1 MKRITFLFLFF
12 IICHSNAQI
21 VASQNYDVS
30 LGWTSTTVLNDANVT
45 ISGLSRVT
53 TGTTPTCSPFAGA
66 GMAKFDSYDIT
77 AGRNATL
84 TSQAITFSGLEYK
97 IKFKMYRDNGYSTSN
112 DNIAIYINSSSSLTG
127 ATLLGTV
134 NRSLALAPIESAEG
148 WYTYSFNLPSA
159 TTGSKYI
166 IIKGTSGYGNN
177 IFIDEVSLEKIPDN
191 DPQLK
196 ALNVNSFIINGATNI
211 SGTIYNLGLNPINS
225 IDINW
230 QIDSGTIHTQTFS
243 GLNIANNQLYNFT
256 HQDQWLAPTGQ
267 YTLNVWVSNVNNG
280 ATDSDT
286 SNNQI
291 AETVNV
297 VNEIF
302 PKSVLYEEGT
312 GTWCGWCVRGHVGLK
327 DMYHNHSDGSFIGVA
342 VHNGDP
348 MVLSEYDSAMSG
360 LISGYPSGVLNR
372 VASEIDPGINS
383 LEPSFQA
390 ELNKT
395 PIAKVAIP
403 NQSWNPSTRSIS
415 MDVEA
420 KFALDLASANYNLA
434 AIIVEDG
441 VVGTGTTYDQHN
453 YYSSQ
458 GIDIIDWEGINW
470 RNLGSP
476 IPAANMVYNHVGRA
490 LLGGYAGVSGSVPNS
505 VTYNT
510 PYTYTFNYTLPTT
523 QFENNIKL
531 IAIVIDN
538 ATSQIVNAKEVALNT
553 ALSTNNV
560 KETKF
565 NIYPNPSKGLV
576 YINTLEP
583 VSVDVIDVL
592 GKIVFSAKNISNA
605 GNIDISLLQKGVYL
619 VKVSNESG
627 SETKKIILD

>member
-1 MKRITFLFLFF
+1 MKKITLLLLFF
-12 IICHSNAQI
+12 IVFQSKAQV
-21 VASQNYDVS
+21 VASQNFDTA
-30 LGWTSTTVLNDANVT
+30 LGWTSSTVVNDAGTT
-45 ISGLSRVT
+45 ISGWTRVT
-53 TGTTPTCSPFAGA
+53 AGTTPTCSPYAGA

-77 AGRNATL
+77 SGGSARL
-84 TSQAITFSGLEYK
+84 TSPAITFSGLEYK
-97 IKFKMYRDNGYSTSN
+97 IKFKMYRDNGYSTST
-112 DNIAIYINSSSSLTG
+112 DNVAVYINSNANLTG

-134 NRSLALAPIESAEG
+134 NRALGLDPIESSEG
-148 WYTYSFNLPSA
+148 WYSYSFNLPSA
-159 TTGSKYI
+159 TTGAKYI
-166 IIKGTSGYGNN
+166 ILKGTSGYGNN
-177 IFIDEVSLEKIPDN
+177 IFVDEVSLEQIPLN

-196 ALNVNSFIINGATNI
+196 TLNVNSFIVNGSTNI
-211 SGTIYNLGLNPINS
+211 SGTISNLGTNVINS
-225 IDINW
+225 IDVNW
-230 QIDSGTIHTQTFS
+230 QVDSGTIHTQTFS
-243 GLNIANNQLYNFT
+243 GLNLANNQTYDFT
-256 HQDQWLAPTGQ
+256 HQDQWLAATGQ
-267 YTLNVWVSNVNNG
+267 YSLNVWISNVNNG
-280 ATDSDT
+280 AVDSDT
-286 SNNQI
+286 TNNQI
-291 AETVNV
+291 TKTVNV

-302 PKSVLYEEGT
+302 PKAVVYEEGT

-327 DMYHNHSDGSFIGVA
+327 DMYHNHPDGSFIGIA
-342 VHNGDP
+342 VHNADP
-348 MVLSEYDSAMSG
+348 MVLTEYDSAMAG
-360 LISGYPSGVLNR
+360 FITGYPSGVLNR
-372 VASEIDPGINS
+372 VASEVDPGIDS
-383 LEPSFQA
+383 LEPSFQS
-390 ELNKT
+390 ELSKI
-395 PIAKVAIP
+395 PLAKVAIP
-403 NQSWNPSTRSIS
+403 NQTWDPVSREITL
-415 MDVEA
+415 DVEA
-420 KFALDLASANYNLA
+420 KFALDLANADYNLA

-441 VVGTGTTYDQHN
+441 VVGTDTTYDQHN

-490 LLGGYAGVSGSVPNS
+490 LLGGYSGVSGSVPTS

-531 IAIVIDN
+531 VAIVIDN
-538 ATSQIVNAKEVALNT
+538 TTSQIVNAKEVTLNT
-553 ALSTNNV
+553 ALSTNNF

-583 VSVDVIDVL
+583 VSVEVIDVL

-605 GNIDISLLQKGVYL
+605 GNIDISSLQKGVYL